1 MKDIEGKSAKLYT
14 YAEWKNK
21 IRFSTSA
28 RKVSSKNDDLSAQ
41 YLAVRLQI

>member
-1 MKDIEGKSAKLYT
+1 MKDIEGKPAKLYM

-28 RKVSSKNDDLSAQ
+28 CKVSLKNDDLSAQ
-41 YLAVRLQI
+41 YLAVHLQI